1 MRIGFRIAAGFAVTL
16 FIAAGVGLIGYF
28 GLTRYDKDITLTLNL
43 LDAVDTFGQGN
54 AQAKLYAMSR
64 DPAYYETA
72 VTETRAAETKLA
84 AMVAQGEDDPALLE
98 INTELATYDAKLG
111 DLFAVN
117 TETAEVTAA
126 MAAEAADIRSAAE
139 KLSVGAEEIFKASR
153 AVERDAAE
161 TRDSSIAVMIA
172 ANTLLAES
180 NAIRAAEAAY
190 RLERND
196 ENRAALEAGT
206 KRLFLGALGLRKAA
220 QGTSAEASAGRVAQI
235 TVSYRKQFSEL
246 VQAIQD
252 GSGDVTAMFNAISES
267 SLALGQEAGAITK
280 DRKQALA
287 DANTAYKEASEKGT
301 LATNARIAALEMLI
315 AADEMSAE
323 TRRFIAE
330 SDPEKREAEKEN
342 IAGYVSVVFS
352 KSLVIKKALPGEY
365 GDLALQAAK
374 AAKSFRERVDVVA
387 EALVK
392 QAEIEAEMHQ
402 VEERNATLTSSF
414 KEQKIGDLRELK
426 EQSLQSIL
434 IGTGGGVALGF
445 ILAFLIARSIVRPI
459 SVITG
464 SMNKL
469 ADGDLESEIPM
480 TERKDEIA
488 QMAKAVQIFKD
499 NANEMKRLEREQQD
513 AERRTTEEKR
523 KEMTALADSFE
534 QSVKSIA
541 QRVADAGGTMEGSA
555 SEVTSAI
562 SRTHDQAAAVAAA
575 STEASANVQT
585 VAAATSELTSSIQEI
600 SRQIAVSNE
609 KSRDASNRAGQSV
622 ELMHSLRKAVDE
634 ITEVVQLIQ
643 DIAEQTNLLALN
655 ATIEAARAGD
665 AGKGFAVVA
674 SEVKNLA
681 NQTAQATEQVS
692 ERVSAIQRETD
703 NASLNMEE
711 VSKVIEELGE
721 ISSSIAA
728 AMEEQTSATQE
739 IARNIEEA
747 SMSAD
752 DVARN
757 IEGVNESAQI
767 SGGAADAV
775 SGRARELTQQIE
787 SLNRQVEDFLS
798 QVRNK

>member
-64 DPAYYETA
+64 TPSYYEVAITQ
-72 VTETRAAETKLA
+72 TRAAETKLA
-84 AMVAQGEDDPALLE
+84 AMVAQGASDPALLE
-98 INTELATYDAKLG
+98 INTELGTYEAKLQE
-111 DLFAVN
+111 LYAVN
-117 TETAEVTAA
+117 TETADLTAA
-126 MAAEAADIRSAAE
+126 MQAAAVEIKDVSE
-139 KLSVGAEEIFKASR
+139 KLSTAANEIYKANGEIEDDAEAI
-153 AVERDAAE
+153 
-161 TRDSSIAVMIA
+161 RDSSIAVMSA
-172 ANTLLAES
+172 ANTLLADS
-180 NAIRAAEAAY
+180 NAIRASEAAY
-190 RLERND
+190 RLERTE
-196 ENRAALEAGT
+196 ENRTALEAGT
-206 KRLFLGALGLRKAA
+206 KSLFLGALSLRKAA
-220 QGTSAEASAGRVAQI
+220 QGTPAEAGASKVAQI
-235 TVSYRKQFSEL
+235 TVNYRKQFSAL
-246 VQAIQD
+246 ISAIQD
-252 GSGDVTAMFNAISES
+252 GSGDVDSLFTSLTES
-267 SLALGQEAGAITK
+267 SVALGAEAAAIVK
-280 DRKQALA
+280 DRKQALVDA
-287 DANTAYKEASEKGT
+287 DAAYEEASQKGVA
-301 LATNARIAALEMLI
+301 ATNARIAALEMLI
-315 AADEMSAE
+315 AADEMAAE
-323 TRRFIAE
+323 TRLFISETKA
-330 SDPEKREAEKEN
+330 EKREMAKEN
-342 IAGYVSVVFS
+342 ISGYVSVVFS
-352 KSLVIKKALPGEY
+352 KALVVKKGLPGEY

-374 AAKSFRERVDVVA
+374 AAKSFRERIDIVG
-387 EALVK
+387 EALIK
-392 QAEIEAEMHQ
+392 QAQIEAEMNS
-402 VEERNATLTSSF
+402 VEERNASLTASF
-414 KEQKIGDLRELK
+414 KDQKISDLRVLK

-434 IGTGGGVALGF
+434 IGTAGGVALGF

-464 SMNKL
+464 SMNGL

-480 TERKDEIA
+480 TDRKDEIA

-499 NANEMKRLEREQQD
+499 NANEMKRLEREQQEI
-513 AERRTTEEKR
+513 ERRSTEEKR
-523 KEMTALADSFE
+523 TEMAALADSFE

-575 STEASANVQT
+575 STQASANVQT

-622 ELMHSLRKAVDE
+622 ELMHGLRKAVDE

-681 NQTAQATEQVS
+681 NQTAQATERVS

-798 QVRNK
+798 QVRSK

>member
-54 AQAKLYAMSR
+54 AQAKLYALSR
-64 DPAYYETA
+64 DPAYYDVA
-72 VTETRAAETKLA
+72 VTETRAAEAKLA
-84 AMVAQGEDDPALLE
+84 GMVAQGENDPALLE
-98 INTELATYDAKLG
+98 INTELGTYDAKLG
-111 DLFAVN
+111 ELFTVN
-117 TETAEVTAA
+117 SETAEITASMEA
-126 MAAEAADIRSAAE
+126 AAEEIKAASE
-139 KLSVGAEEIFKASR
+139 KLSVGADEIFKASR
-153 AVERDAAE
+153 SVEQDAAAM
-161 TRDSSIAVMIA
+161 RDSSIAVMNA
-172 ANTLLAES
+172 ANTILAES

-190 RLERND
+190 RLERSD
-196 ENRAALEAGT
+196 ENRTALEAGT
-206 KRLFLGALGLRKAA
+206 KRLFLGALSLRKAA
-220 QGTSAEASAGRVAQI
+220 KGTPAEASASKVAQI
-235 TVSYRKQFSEL
+235 TVEYRKQFAAL
-246 VQAIQD
+246 VEAIQD
-252 GSGDVTAMFNAISES
+252 GSGDVASLFDSLTQS
-267 SLALGQEAGAITK
+267 SVALGNEAGAIAK
-280 DRKQALA
+280 DRKQALV
-287 DANTAYKEASEKGT
+287 DANAAYEEASKKGT
-301 LATNARIAALEMLI
+301 AATNARIAALEMLI
-315 AADEMSAE
+315 AADAMAFRTRAFVAAE
-323 TRRFIAE
+323 EQA
-330 SDPEKREAEKEN
+330 KRDEHKDA
-342 IAGYVSVVFS
+342 ISGLVATVFS
-352 KSLVIKKALPGEY
+352 KALVVKKGLPGEY
-365 GDLALQAAK
+365 GDLAIQSAK
-374 AAKSFRERVDVVA
+374 AAKSFRERVDVVG
-387 EALVK
+387 EALTN
-392 QAEIEAEMHQ
+392 QARIEAEMTA
-402 VEERNATLTSSF
+402 VEERNASLTDSF
-414 KEQKIGDLRELK
+414 KDQKIGDLRDLK

-434 IGTGGGVALGF
+434 IGTAGGIGIGF
-445 ILAFLIARSIVRPI
+445 VLAFLIARSIVRPI
-459 SVITG
+459 SAITG
-464 SMNKL
+464 SMNSL

-480 TERKDEIA
+480 TDRKDEIA
-488 QMAKAVQIFKD
+488 QMAKAVQVFKD
-499 NANEMKRLEREQQD
+499 NANEMKRLEREQQETEKRS
-513 AERRTTEEKR
+513 AEEKR
-523 KEMTALADSFE
+523 REMAALADEFE

-541 QRVADAGGTMEGSA
+541 ERVADAGGTMEGSA

-562 SRTHDQAAAVAAA
+562 SKTHDQAAAVAAA

-609 KSRDASNRAGQSV
+609 RSRDASNRAGQSV
-622 ELMHSLRKAVDE
+622 ELMHGLRKAVDE

-681 NQTAQATEQVS
+681 NQTAQATERVS
-692 ERVSAIQRETD
+692 ERVSAIQQETD
-703 NASLNMEE
+703 KASINMEE

-721 ISSSIAA
+721 ISASIAA

-775 SGRARELTQQIE
+775 SGRARELTAQIE
-787 SLNRQVEDFLS
+787 NLNRQVEDFLT
-798 QVRNK
+798 QVRSK